1 MVEARFD
8 GVCELVLQARDLE
21 GMVSFYAGIGLPAL
35 SREGDRVWLDAG
47 GRCRIGIW
55 TPGEKEHE
63 DRGGSHVHFALSV
76 APGRLEAI
84 AERFGETGWAFEGPI
99 EHDGGDR
106 SIYLFDPA
114 GNRLEL
120 WDYFQR

>member
-1 MVEARFD
+1 MTEAKFD
-8 GVCELVLQARDLE
+8 GVCELVLQSEDPE
-21 GMVSFYAGIGLPAL
+21 GMVTFYAGLGLGTLA
-35 SREGDRVWLDAG
+35 REGDRVWLDAG
-47 GRCRIGIW
+47 GSCRIGIW
-55 TPGEKEHE
+55 TPGKKEHA

-76 APGRLEAI
+76 APGRLDAL
-84 AERFGETGWAFEGPI
+84 ADRFRDTDWEFEGPV